1 MNTSARR
8 VGQWAAIVAVLAAFL
23 PWASVSVEIVGVR
36 FSGAASAKGIDIGS
50 IAGLSYGWAM
60 IGLACASALA
70 FARPSGW
77 LLFLGV
83 VTGAFGLYAA
93 FDAVHHV
100 TLVPG
105 VAGQYVNALLQPHV
119 AARYGAYLEGLAAC
133 TILGAAIVAFRSSR
147 ADTLAVEAA
156 HRSYRL
162 D

>member
-1 MNTSARR
+1 MNTSVRR

-23 PWASVSVEIVGVR
+23 PWATVSVEVVGVR

-77 LLFLGV
+77 LLFFGV
-83 VTGAFGLYAA
+83 LTGVFGLYATL
-93 FDAVHHV
+93 DAVHHV

-105 VAGQYVNALLQPHV
+105 VAGQLVNALLKPHV

-133 TILGAAIVAFRSSR
+133 TILVAAIAAYRSSR
-147 ADTLAVEAA
+147 ADTLAETA